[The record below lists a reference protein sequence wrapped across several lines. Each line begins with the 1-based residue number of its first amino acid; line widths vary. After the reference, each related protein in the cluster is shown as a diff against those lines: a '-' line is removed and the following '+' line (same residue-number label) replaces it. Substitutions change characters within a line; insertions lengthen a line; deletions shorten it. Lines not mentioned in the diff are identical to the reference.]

1 MVLLHTFGV
10 LDPCTGKDICR
21 GDIIAAS
28 FAPTKVLP
36 VLSIFVL
43 NFTCQHVS
51 NRIVGLDSHNNNN
64 KGRLLFFRNINHPL
78 IITPP
83 PPFQNLF
90 TVCNELQGLSISR
103 LNFIIQITM
112 GFCLLSY
119 LLLSFGVYW
128 TFGSYTLSDFLRNY
142 PLESPYVV

>member
-1 MVLLHTFGV
+1 MVLLHAFGV
-10 LDPCTGKDICR
+10 LDPYAGKDIDR
-21 GDIIAAS
+21 GDIFAAS
-28 FAPTKVLP
+28 FAPTNVLP

-51 NRIVGLDSHNNNN
+51 NRIVGLASHNNNN
-64 KGRLLFFRNINHPL
+64 KGRLLFFRNINPPL

-90 TVCNELQGLSISR
+90 TVCNELQGLSLSR
-103 LNFIIQITM
+103 LNSIILITM

-119 LLLSFGVYW
+119 LILSFGVYW
-128 TFGSYTLSDFLRNY
+128 TFGAATLPDFLRNY
-142 PLESPYVV
+142 SLESPFVV